1 MAPGTP
7 ATEKPSALPYVAW
20 STASVAIVPSGVWPL
35 VFGSMQALKGHVQEY
50 PGCQRLEA
58 FVQNEGGDYRV
69 HCYTTWD
76 TPEQL
81 EAFLERGYTFERMLI
96 DVAEVIAEP
105 TRVMEK
111 IF

>member
-1 MAPGTP
+1 MEA
-7 ATEKPSALPYVAW
+7 ATSFPSALPFVAW
-20 STASVAIVPSGVWPL
+20 SAASFAVVPLDEWDR
-35 VFGSMQALKGHVQEY
+35 VFGFMQAFKGHVQEY
-50 PGCQRLEA
+50 PGCQKFEA
-58 FVQNEGGDYRV
+58 FAEPGDSAMRV

-81 EAFLERGYTFERMLI
+81 EAYLKRGYTFDRMLADAAGI
-96 DVAEVIAEP
+96 GVET

>member
-1 MAPGTP
+1 MALSETI
-7 ATEKPSALPYVAW
+7 PSAPPYVAW
-20 STASVAIVPSGVWPL
+20 STATAAVIPSEEWPT
-35 VFGSMQALKGHVQEY
+35 VFSSMQVLKAHVQEY
-50 PGCQRLEA
+50 PGCQKFEA
-58 FVQNEGGDYRV
+58 FVQPSGADIRV

-81 EAFLERGYTFERMLI
+81 EGFLERGYTFDRMLA
-96 DVAEVIAEP
+96 DVVELTAEP

>member
-1 MAPGTP
+1 MAVADT
-7 ATEKPSALPYVAW
+7 APSALPYVAW
-20 STASVAIVPSGVWPL
+20 SSASFATVPLDQWDR
-35 VFGSMQALKGHVQEY
+35 VFGFMQALKGHIQEY

-58 FVQNEGGDYRV
+58 FAEPGDTGMLI

-76 TPEQL
+76 TLEQL
-81 EAFLERGYTFERMLI
+81 EAFLARGYTFERMLA
-96 DVAEVIAEP
+96 DAAGLTVET